1 MLIKVEIGKKYFHH
15 KDETKLYEVL
25 EIGKLQISDKKYDL
39 LEAVIYKA
47 LYEDASLGKIWVR
60 PLSEFLQKFSEAK

>member
-1 MLIKVEIGKKYFHH
+1 MLTKVEIGKKYFHY
-15 KDETKLYEVL
+15 KNEAKLYEVL

-39 LEAVIYKA
+39 LEVVIYKA
-47 LYEDASLGKIWVR
+47 LYEDTPLGKIWVR